1 MGHIPAQTTFLIS
14 FGAKH
19 RIDFVFQVG
28 KIHPL
33 TLVVK
38 LRTWQRSFCAGNG
51 AERHRLPPLGK
62 LRALSLSKRQ
72 AARRVAVATASNLSF
87 VVRGRAGSVTGDW

>member
-1 MGHIPAQTTFLIS
+1 M
-14 FGAKH
+14 
-19 RIDFVFQVG
+19 
-28 KIHPL
+28 
-33 TLVVK
+33 

-87 VVRGRAGSVTGDW
+87 VVRGGRKR